1 MGSAFRLRPRH
12 ACATKKLRAESIE
25 KVRMTETSRVPVLV
39 VDNLAVQRLILKNC
53 LLERG
58 FQPIFM
64 EDGEAA
70 LAALQTADAPRLMIL
85 DWELPGMS
93 GIEVCRSIRSGQA
106 DRYTYILMLTSKPY
120 AAHVVAGLESG
131 ADDVVRKPFDPAE
144 LGARLASGCRVLQL
158 EEQLV
163 TARDEL
169 HRLAMYDSLTGLL
182 NRRAIIDFLQREMAR
197 ASRQQM
203 TAGVMI
209 LDLDHFKGINDTFGH
224 LAGDQVLKRVGKLF
238 QSSFRSYD
246 VAGRFGGEEFLVVL
260 PNCGYVEL
268 KQRAE
273 MVRLSMAGLRL
284 EFDGIPCSL
293 TVSIGV
299 TTFDPN
305 LGDSLE
311 SLLQRAD
318 SALYEAKRYGRNRV
332 GGSEAKP

>member
-1 MGSAFRLRPRH
+1 
-12 ACATKKLRAESIE
+12 
-25 KVRMTETSRVPVLV
+25 
-39 VDNLAVQRLILKNC
+39 
-53 LLERG
+53 
-58 FQPIFM
+58 
-64 EDGEAA
+64 
-70 LAALQTADAPRLMIL
+70 
-85 DWELPGMS
+85 
-93 GIEVCRSIRSGQA
+93 
-106 DRYTYILMLTSKPY
+106 
-120 AAHVVAGLESG
+120 
-131 ADDVVRKPFDPAE
+131 
-144 LGARLASGCRVLQL
+144 
-158 EEQLV
+158 
-163 TARDEL
+163 
-169 HRLAMYDSLTGLL
+169 
-182 NRRAIIDFLQREMAR
+182 
-197 ASRQQM
+197 M